1 MLTKRPLLAE
11 CRASNY
17 SDGGMTDNDPERS
30 FLKMEQASEFWLYS
44 LIKINNSKNHRLG
57 RSWQAAFAGKN
68 CQYVDSLIER
78 AV

>member
-1 MLTKRPLLAE
+1 MA
-11 CRASNY
+11 
-17 SDGGMTDNDPERS
+17 DIDPKRS
-30 FLKMEQASEFWLYS
+30 FLKMEQASEFLLYG
-44 LIKINNSKNHRLG
+44 LIKINNSRNHRLG